1 MMGLRT
7 DSQLT
12 VSGSVQE
19 RAMNNN
25 AKMQWFRVIVVFIV
39 CLATVSL
46 FFASRLFED
55 NYNYAIEQMHSYN
68 NVWYANNINTVGSD
82 FSPRLFAN
90 LSMSMLT
97 HIAGGNW
104 NNAAHFLVILN
115 YILFAIAFTF
125 ITVKNLNSYRPLAGF
140 IVTMAGM
147 TGCLISLAF
156 PLNAAYDVFLGTAT
170 PFALMA
176 IMSALSDRP
185 NWNFIWIML
194 AVSELM
200 HVHEGLWGGFIVG
213 VIWLADSFSNKR
225 ILWKCL
231 RALPIYIAS
240 VLFVVLPSLVNST
253 PVDEAL
259 FTRIYVFIRVPHHL
273 LVSHWNRHM
282 VIFSGM
288 LLLGALYVLFRTCKP
303 SRSRN
308 RTVIFASLLAAW
320 VLLIAAEYVFT
331 EKFSISAVAT
341 MYIPKALKYIT
352 FIAAVVY
359 CKYGLAKIEEKNYLQ
374 GLALISILFLPYSK
388 PGFAYAAVALLII
401 YAIIEKW
408 DIDRKL
414 FIQNADSSLKDIC
427 YLYAMLL
434 AAWRIHPSGK
444 LLLIVLLVFLLDYL
458 VCQLRSDKLKKA
470 LSVYGILVLAVTAGT
485 GVLYNITGG
494 HRAAFISGDQFVKS
508 AVGNSIWDLAKSFE
522 QITGPDAMFL
532 ADPDDRAA
540 NAFQLVS
547 HRSCYRLYKNMP
559 SNKNSVI
566 RWYQDIVKARKVIRG
581 SAGELYDYMNDI
593 NLQYVLLKANRFDE
607 LAKSPHFEL
616 MLKNHDYVMFKR
628 K

>member
-1 MMGLRT
+1 MGLRT

-156 PLNAAYDVFLGTAT
+156 PLNAASDVFLGTAT